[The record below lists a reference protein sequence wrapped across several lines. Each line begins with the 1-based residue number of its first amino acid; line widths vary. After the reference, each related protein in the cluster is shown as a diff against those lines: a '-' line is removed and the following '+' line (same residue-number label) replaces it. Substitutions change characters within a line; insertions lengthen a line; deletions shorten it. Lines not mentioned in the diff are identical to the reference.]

1 MRIAVIGCG
10 AMGSVYAA
18 LMADAGNDVL
28 AIDAWGEHVDAIN
41 ARGLR
46 VEGASGDR
54 TVRLRASRDGAGEAP
69 VELAIVATKA
79 RDVHAAA
86 AIARRLLGPNG
97 AVLAIQNGLGSADRI
112 AAALPGANILLGVI
126 GGFGASMRGPGHA
139 HHNGMEFL
147 KLGEVAG
154 GITPRLL
161 AVAAMWRE
169 AGFKVEAVPDIE
181 RLVWEK
187 LICNVAFSGPCAL
200 TGRTIGEMLADI
212 DGWAISSACAAEAF
226 AVARARGIAIGFDDP
241 VAHIRAFGE
250 RIPGTRPSLLLD
262 HLARRRSEIDAI
274 NGAIAPAAAA
284 VGLSAPV
291 NATVSALVRAKERDF
306 A

>member
-10 AMGSVYAA
+10 AMGSIYAA

-28 AIDAWGEHVDAIN
+28 AIDSWAEHVAAIN

-54 TVRLRASRDGAGEAP
+54 TVHLRASRDGVGEAP
-69 VELAIVATKA
+69 VDLAIIATKA

-86 AIARRLLGPNG
+86 AIARRLLAHGG
-97 AVLAIQNGLGSADRI
+97 AVLAIQNGLGSAERI
-112 AAALPGANILLGVI
+112 AAALPGAQILLGVI

-154 GITPRLL
+154 GITPRLI
-161 AVAAMWRE
+161 AVAETWRA

-200 TGRTIGEMLADI
+200 TGRTIGEMLADP
-212 DGWAISSACAAEAF
+212 DGWTISAACAAEAY
-226 AVARARGIAIGFDDP
+226 AVARARAIALSFDDP
-241 VAHIRAFGE
+241 VAHVRAFGQ

-262 HLARRRSEIDAI
+262 HLAHRRSEIDAI
-274 NGAIAPAAAA
+274 NGAVPVAAADA
-284 VGLSAPV
+284 GVSAPV
-291 NATVSALVRAKERDF
+291 NATVSSLVRAKERAF
-306 A
+306 T